1 MLERVAVLQDL
12 TGQELQLESAVSFLG
27 QVRFPHVPPN
37 GAAPARAWVWES
49 ILPLEARFEA
59 MAGALCPVLG
69 PGTKEMRMC
78 RALY

>member
-1 MLERVAVLQDL
+1 MLERAAGAAGPCRSGAPAGVCS
-12 TGQELQLESAVSFLG
+12 ELLG

-37 GAAPARAWVWES
+37 GAAPERAWVWES

-78 RALY
+78 WALY